1 MGYGSRHCR
10 PGGNVLVYLP
20 NLVTTA
26 TCPSWTMTKPLAS
39 HSPIR
44 MTTITPTILGEPL
57 GSCAPPPFPEPLSPP
72 PKGPPR
78 LGLRPNREPRRLL
91 KSRHTSSRS
100 GGPSPL
106 PGRRGGSEPLL
117 LPRPQP
123 GSFKLN
129 ILDIKRIMSRDLT
142 RFDDCP
148 TQAV

>member
-10 PGGNVLVYLP
+10 PGGKVFVYLP

-39 HSPIR
+39 PKPIR
-44 MTTITPTILGEPL
+44 MTMMTATILGEPL
-57 GSCAPPPFPEPLSPP
+57 GSCTPPPFPEPLSPP
-72 PKGPPR
+72 PNGPPR
-78 LGLRPNREPRRLL
+78 LGLRPKRELRRLL
-91 KSRHTSSRS
+91 KSRQTSSRS

-106 PGRRGGSEPLL
+106 LGRRGGSEPLL

-129 ILDIKRIMSRDLT
+129 IFDIKRIMSRDLT

-148 TQAV
+148 TQSI